1 MEPIVRICEPMRT
14 ISHSN
19 YNMHSS
25 YMPGR
30 KPNPHQQMVRKN
42 ISWYIFKKL
51 SLVHKGKVST
61 NKVRLGQNRKAA
73 TLVNKSLTKK
83 KIYQLF
89 GIYSRKTSKF
99 IYVTKN
105 NIFSKICGC
114 MVVFDL
120 KSHKNLNKKGMFGS
134 CFSFC

>member
-1 MEPIVRICEPMRT
+1 MEPIVRICEPMWT

-83 KIYQLF
+83 KNQLF
-89 GIYSRKTSKF
+89 RIYSRKTSKF

-105 NIFSKICGC
+105 NIFSKNMWMYGC
-114 MVVFDL
+114 I
-120 KSHKNLNKKGMFGS
+120 
-134 CFSFC
+134 